1 VSSPTGEPPPPG
13 PVETLTIDVHP
24 GSVLLFTA
32 AAAVGAAAW
41 AVVTIAPDMLTGIAV
56 GGVLGL
62 ALSPVVSALEVK
74 LGRSRLTAASIVGS
88 TVVVFF
94 AGVILLVAPAA
105 VDQASEFSEEL
116 PATVRDLYSWPVV
129 GDRLQDADAAR
140 EVEKAIEDLPA
151 RIDEE
156 TIADLGERLLGGALS
171 AVIVVITAIGVLVD
185 GPTLVRRVRG
195 LVPEARR
202 ERADATGRIVY
213 HSFGSY
219 FSGSLLVA
227 VLHGVVIL
235 STGLVLG
242 VPLAPVAALWST
254 LTNLIPQVGGF
265 LGGSFFVAL
274 ALTQS
279 PVKALIAAAVFLGY
293 QQLENNVVAPAIV
306 GTAVNLTPP
315 TTMLAALVGG
325 AAAGVPGALV
335 ATPLVGAAKAL
346 YLERQGKLP
355 PPKEAVLRRRLKARV
370 AKAKEL
376 AEGIT
381 DSISR

>member
-1 VSSPTGEPPPPG
+1 M
-13 PVETLTIDVHP
+13 LTVDVHP
-24 GSVLLFTA
+24 WSVVLLA
-32 AAAVGAAAW
+32 VAAAVAAGAW
-41 AVVTIAPDMLTGIAV
+41 AVVTIASDMVTGIAV

-62 ALSPVVSALEVK
+62 ALSPVVSALEK
-74 LGRSRLTAASIVGS
+74 RLGRSRLTAASIVGS
-88 TVVVFF
+88 TVVVIF
-94 AGVILLVAPAA
+94 AGVVLLVAPAA
-105 VDQASEFSEEL
+105 VDQASDFSEEL
-116 PATVRDLYSWPVV
+116 PATVRDLYSWPLV
-129 GDRLQDADAAR
+129 GDRLEGADAAR
-140 EVEKAIEDLPA
+140 DVEEAIEDLPA
-151 RIDEE
+151 RIDDE

-171 AVIVVITAIGVLVD
+171 SVIVVVTAIGILVD
-185 GPTLVRRVRG
+185 GPTLVRRARAV
-195 LVPEARR
+195 VPAGRR

-227 VLHGVVIL
+227 VLNGVVVL
-235 STGLVLG
+235 TSGLALG

-254 LTNLIPQVGGF
+254 LTNLIPQIGGF

-279 PVKALIAAAVFLGY
+279 PVKAVIAAVVFLGY
-293 QQLENNVVAPAIV
+293 QQFENNVVGPAIV

-315 TTMLAALVGG
+315 TTMLAALIGG

-355 PPKEAVLRRRLKARV
+355 PPKDALLRRRLKARV
-370 AKAKEL
+370 AKAKAL
-376 AEGIT
+376 AGDIA
-381 DSISR
+381 DSITR